1 MDLSILKAVVRQD
14 HRAGKAKVDFPN
26 GYTASVISDG
36 YGEED
41 GLYEIAVMHNGS
53 LDYSTPVTND
63 VLGDLTEDEVIKH
76 CNEIAAL
83 PSKD

>member
-1 MDLSILKAVVRQD
+1 MDLSRLKAVIREG
-14 HRAGKAKVDFPN
+14 HRACVSKVDFPN
-26 GYTASVISDG
+26 GYTASVIIDPPNKRQ
-36 YGEED
+36 

-53 LDYSTPVTND
+53 LDYSTPITDD
-63 VLGDLTEDEVIKH
+63 VLGNLTEDEVIKH